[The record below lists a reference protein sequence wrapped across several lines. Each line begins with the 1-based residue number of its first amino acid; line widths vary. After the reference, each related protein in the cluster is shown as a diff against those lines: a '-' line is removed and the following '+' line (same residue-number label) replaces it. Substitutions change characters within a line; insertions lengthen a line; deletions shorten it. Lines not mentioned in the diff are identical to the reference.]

1 MRTEDEPFVRNLPIR
16 PQLVDAFGQTGSN
29 TLNDG
34 FVDTKPDELHSTIC
48 VLLKD
53 LLEGEQSSTFIH
65 HLRLQSKQGYSQST
79 KDVPSPQTLA
89 DCPLRRTSEQ
99 P

>member
-1 MRTEDEPFVRNLPIR
+1 MRTEDGPFVRDLPIR

-34 FVDTKPDELHSTIC
+34 FVDTEPDELHSAIC
-48 VLLKD
+48 ILLKD
-53 LLEGEQSSTFIH
+53 LLEGEQSSTLIH
-65 HLRLQSKQGYSQST
+65 HLQFQSEQGHSQST
-79 KDVPSPQTLA
+79 RDVPSPQTLA
-89 DCPLRRTSEQ
+89 ECPLRRTSEQ